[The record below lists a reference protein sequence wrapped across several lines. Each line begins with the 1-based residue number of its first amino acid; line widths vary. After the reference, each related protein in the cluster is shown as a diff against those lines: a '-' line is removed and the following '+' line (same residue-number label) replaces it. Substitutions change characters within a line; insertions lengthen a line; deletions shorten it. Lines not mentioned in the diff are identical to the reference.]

1 MLTADVGLL
10 VLRLV
15 TGAIFA
21 GHGLQKLFGWF
32 GGPGVRG
39 FAGMLEQTKVRHS
52 RFWAL
57 IVALVESVG
66 GLLLMAGLLTPVV
79 AAALAVDMLVAIVL
93 VHWRNGF
100 WITKGGMEYA
110 LSLLV
115 ASAIFGLT
123 RGGRYALDRI
133 FGDAYADWSAALFVI
148 AAVVGLVVFL
158 VDYLLARPQAVRQAP
173 SAA

>member
-10 VLRLV
+10 ILRLV
-15 TGAIFA
+15 VGAIFV
-21 GHGLQKLFGWF
+21 GHGVQKLFGWF
-32 GGPGVRG
+32 GGPGLRG
-39 FAGMLEQTKVRHS
+39 FAGMLEQARLRHS

-57 IVALVESVG
+57 VVALVESVG
-66 GLLLMAGLLTPVV
+66 GLLLMAGLFTPFA
-79 AAALAVDMLVAIVL
+79 AAALAVDMLVAIAL

-100 WITKGGMEYA
+100 WIHKGGMEYA

-123 RGGRYALDRI
+123 RGGRYALDRV
-133 FGDAYADWSAALFVI
+133 FGESYADWSVALFVI
-148 AAVVGLVVFL
+148 AAVIALVVFL
-158 VDYLLARPQAVRQAP
+158 VDYLLSRQGAVRQAP

>member
-1 MLTADVGLL
+1 MVTADVGLL

-21 GHGLQKLFGWF
+21 GHGVQKLFGWF
-32 GGPGVRG
+32 GGPGLRG
-39 FAGMLEQTKVRHS
+39 FAGMLEQAKVRHN
-52 RFWAL
+52 RFWAVV
-57 IVALVESVG
+57 VALVETLG
-66 GLLLMAGLLTPVV
+66 GLLLMAGLLTPFA
-79 AAALAVDMLVAIVL
+79 AAALAVDMLVAIAL

-100 WITKGGMEYA
+100 WITKGGAEYA

-123 RGGRYALDRI
+123 RGGRYALDRV
-133 FGDAYADWSAALFVI
+133 FGEGYADWSVALFVI

-158 VDYLLARPQAVRQAP
+158 VDYLLSRQGAMRQAP
-173 SAA
+173 STA